1 MYGTKKRS
9 ELRKKELK
17 VNEVSEQ
24 AFEIYSNSDL
34 SFYEDRNSN
43 IYINMQDGCC
53 SMVGDLKDLE
63 QLLMEY
69 GEE

>member
-1 MYGTKKRS
+1 MYGVKKRS

-17 VNEVSEQ
+17 LNEVSEK

-34 SFYEDRNSN
+34 NFYEDRNSN
-43 IYINMQDGCC
+43 IYIDMQDSCC

>member
-9 ELRKKELK
+9 GLRKKELTL
-17 VNEVSEQ
+17 NEVSDK

-34 SFYEDRNSN
+34 NFYEDHDSN
-43 IYINMQDGCC
+43 IYIDMQDGYC
-53 SMVGDLKDLE
+53 SMVGDLKNLE